1 MLLVLVTSQTTSR
14 IMPLIQVLQRM
25 VMDPE
30 HLKITYMLKS
40 VMMITMGMEMM
51 ILGITRILI
60 FYFDTT
66 CSDFFFLKYSMDS
79 IPFFFDIIL
88 SDAFPEDLQHLH

>member
-25 VMDPE
+25 VMDPAQ
-30 HLKITYMLKS
+30 HLKNTYMLKS

-66 CSDFFFLKYSMDS
+66 CSDFFFIKVFYGFYS
-79 IPFFFDIIL
+79 IFL
-88 SDAFPEDLQHLH
+88 